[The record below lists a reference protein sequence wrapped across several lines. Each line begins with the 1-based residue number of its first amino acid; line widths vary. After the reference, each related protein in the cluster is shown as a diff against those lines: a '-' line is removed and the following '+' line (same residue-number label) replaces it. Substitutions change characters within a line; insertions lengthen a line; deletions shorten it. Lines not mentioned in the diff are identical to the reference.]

1 MIAPRSSGKSR
12 LTTTLMKCVVP
23 IVIVEIW
30 FLEKRLSGASRTALM
45 AFSIPT
51 DTSGVVADLCHASTP
66 QSASWSREGSS
77 TTRSEF
83 VPPNSKPMMRF
94 LDMDSCLSLLVE
106 KAAHVTPGQV
116 ENKRLGLARAD
127 GDLVEAPQNTAWP
140 VRNLHVQLGNLGG
153 SDVARVRD
161 VTRDRG
167 NHLPQGRVTTLDN
180 SRLWRELGG
189 VCILLSDG
197 DVGIVKR
204 RVGET
209 VAELVARG
217 DVVLEEV
224 LVVDVQA
231 LGEVVLRV
239 VHVDGAFW
247 DNRIQQNATLAGV
260 LARQV
265 SKHQGSHVLV
275 VDPAV
280 HNADTSVVDHDD
292 GVAAFGSDVLD
303 QLVGVVVAQRRSIP
317 ALGRGVVDEHNACVV
332 AAVDL
337 WILVNE
343 VPAEPCAVQLGLA
356 HESVVRSID
365 VGRRVGTGTRAHNVR
380 AVQRNVWA
388 TLGRVVRRQEQS
400 PEVCKV
406 DVGAV

>member
-1 MIAPRSSGKSR
+1 MQSPILVLDVPR
-12 LTTTLMKCVVP
+12 
-23 IVIVEIW
+23 
-30 FLEKRLSGASRTALM
+30 A
-45 AFSIPT
+45 
-51 DTSGVVADLCHASTP
+51 
-66 QSASWSREGSS
+66 Q
-77 TTRSEF
+77 
-83 VPPNSKPMMRF
+83 
-94 LDMDSCLSLLVE
+94 
-106 KAAHVTPGQV
+106 VTPGQV

-247 DNRIQQNATLAGV
+247 DNRIQQNA
-260 LARQV
+260 
-265 SKHQGSHVLV
+265 
-275 VDPAV
+275 
-280 HNADTSVVDHDD
+280 
-292 GVAAFGSDVLD
+292 
-303 QLVGVVVAQRRSIP
+303 
-317 ALGRGVVDEHNACVV
+317 
-332 AAVDL
+332 
-337 WILVNE
+337 
-343 VPAEPCAVQLGLA
+343 
-356 HESVVRSID
+356 VVRFVFGHGVWQSSGWRL
-365 VGRRVGTGTRAHNVR
+365 V
-380 AVQRNVWA
+380 AV
-388 TLGRVVRRQEQS
+388 
-400 PEVCKV
+400 
-406 DVGAV
+406 